1 MKEFMMGRS
10 SKQPLIKDSCTGATG
25 KGHKKMNIYEKLS
38 TVQVKLKAPK
48 TQHNHFGNF
57 NYRSCE
63 DILEA
68 LKPLLHEVGAV
79 VTISDQI
86 VNIGNRFYVQATAIF
101 SDLES
106 DATIQTAAF
115 AREPESR
122 PKMDDAQATG
132 SSSSY
137 ARKYALNG
145 LFCIDDAKD
154 PDFTND
160 GQQNKENQNKGKQT
174 KPTASGKVQR
184 EHINTIRAEIER
196 TGAMEKA
203 VCYQYK
209 IKRLEDMTM
218 QQFKNAMEIFKS
230 MKDKPPAMPQYA
242 VQGQG
247 MEQYAEEMPF
257 R

>member
-1 MKEFMMGRS
+1 MMVRS
-10 SKQPLIKDSCTGATG
+10 SKQPLAKEGCTGATE
-25 KGHKKMNIYEKLS
+25 KGSKQMNIYEKLS
-38 TVQVKLKAPK
+38 KVQVKLKAPK
-48 TQHNHFGNF
+48 TQHNNFGNF

-106 DATIQTAAF
+106 DAIIQTAAF

-160 GQQNKENQNKGKQT
+160 GQQNKEKQPKAT
-174 KPTASGKVQR
+174 KSGKVQQV
-184 EHINTIRAEIER
+184 HINTIRAEIER

-209 IKRLEDMTM
+209 INRLEDMTM
-218 QQFKNAMEIFKS
+218 QQFKNAMEIFKT
-230 MKDKPPAMPQYA
+230 MKDKPPAIPKYA
-242 VQGQG
+242 VQGEG
-247 MEQYAEEMPF
+247 MEQYAEEMLF